1 MLIRVIFDNQLATPL
16 LKKRKKPSFPQGFIE
31 GGKRQLVVS
40 PENSREFVCVFSE
53 CVCVYAGCLGSEQP
67 LLHFKIYFFGS
78 DVVFSFL
85 FVFVFLTGSMR
96 PMIF

>member
-1 MLIRVIFDNQLATPL
+1 M
-16 LKKRKKPSFPQGFIE
+16 
-31 GGKRQLVVS
+31 
-40 PENSREFVCVFSE
+40 CVYSE